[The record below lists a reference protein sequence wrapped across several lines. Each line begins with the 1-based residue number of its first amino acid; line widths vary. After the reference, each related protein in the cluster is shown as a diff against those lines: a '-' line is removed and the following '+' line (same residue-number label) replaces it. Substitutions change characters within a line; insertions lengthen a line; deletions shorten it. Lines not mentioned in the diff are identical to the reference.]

1 MKTFIDMQ
9 QMIQISWLK
18 LLVTPAVPP
27 ILLMDLSAPG
37 TERPDAFGNDF
48 GVAAA
53 FGQHIR
59 QTKLDFR

>member
-18 LLVTPAVPP
+18 LLVTPTVSPTP
-27 ILLMDLSAPG
+27 LMDLSAE
-37 TERPDAFGNDF
+37 TERPDAFGNNF
-48 GVAAA
+48 EVAAA

-59 QTKLDFR
+59 QTKPDFR